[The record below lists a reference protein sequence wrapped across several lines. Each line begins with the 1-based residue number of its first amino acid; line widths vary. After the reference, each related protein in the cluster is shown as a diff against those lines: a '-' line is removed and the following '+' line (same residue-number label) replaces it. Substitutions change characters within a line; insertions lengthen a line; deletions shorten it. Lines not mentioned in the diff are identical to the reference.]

1 MKPAKMNE
9 ADDISEVISLKD
21 NDEEASVHTSS
32 TMRSMKSITSSVSA
46 KSQAKANKDSFPY
59 LRSYVFRRNLSFA
72 AVASIILFLGGA
84 LVFVLMD
91 GGAGQFLGTGPDP
104 TVAAAATNGLA
115 NMAASKRQ
123 LQVSTWNIAAI
134 NNNPFEYWIT
144 YDENPEYEKIMT
156 NIEAFLEKPGSQDVL
171 VSDVFTEEMFGE
183 LEKRMDGVG
192 WDNVRSYWDSDFKKR
207 KIISGFMK
215 DPVLGSKRLASM
227 PDRITNTINVVD
239 SDEPVCRPTVINMYG
254 GDLSNLSLWWKAW
267 EEFMFDTPLTISN
280 KGDTMTV
287 APYKML
293 QPIKRAKYPD
303 VTEEEEKVSLPLQTM
318 CGAIFD
324 AILVHMMNTVS
335 DPATWQSLKKTMVE
349 NLNKQKVPH
358 TLDILEDVY
367 GNSDIVTLQ
376 EVSGALIDQARKRA
390 LGKKFWIVS
399 PSEMDAVRDQN
410 SVIFLLKETFPA
422 GPSAEITALV
432 ENSFEEGV
440 DVPIAKGD
448 ILAITA
454 TDRDGIPFV
463 VTSFHGD
470 TNGLATKP
478 VLSAI
483 VKAMNSDAG
492 LMAHKLVFGLDA
504 NTYEKAKP
512 GKQQDVLEWGKHYVS
527 YDLTSCWGDIPEP
540 GNYTT
545 FNSRTYLQPQL
556 NKACKKSDKRAN
568 GDVNPK
574 DFILFGKGDF
584 KIASTWK
591 DNTGEKKYIEDMAF
605 PTLNFPSDHGI
616 LATVLQPIS
625 PA

>member
-1 MKPAKMNE
+1 MAY
-9 ADDISEVISLKD
+9 D
-21 NDEEASVHTSS
+21 
-32 TMRSMKSITSSVSA
+32 
-46 KSQAKANKDSFPY
+46 
-59 LRSYVFRRNLSFA
+59 RRNLNLYHRGGGGSPLPSSYRNKALLIIA
-72 AVASIILFLGGA
+72 ATALYTAFLYHS
-84 LVFVLMD
+84 

-104 TVAAAATNGLA
+104 IVAAAANKGMA

-144 YDENPEYEKIMT
+144 YDENPAYENIMT
-156 NIEAFLEKPGSQDVL
+156 DIEGFLDKPGSQDVP
-171 VSDVFTEEMFGE
+171 VSKVFTEEMFSE

-192 WDNVRSYWDSDFKKR
+192 WDNVRSYWDSDFKNR

-227 PDRITNTINVVD
+227 PDRITNTINVVG
-239 SDEPVCRPTVINMYG
+239 SNEPVCRPTVINMYG
-254 GDLSNLSLWWKAW
+254 GDLSNLSIWWKAW
-267 EEFMFDTPLTISN
+267 EAFMFDTPLTIQN
-280 KGDTMTV
+280 KGETMTEP
-287 APYKML
+287 PYKML

-303 VTEEEEKVSLPLQTM
+303 VTPEEEKVSLPLQTM

-335 DPATWQSLKKTMVE
+335 DPETWQSLKKTMVE

-358 TLDILEDVY
+358 TLDILETVY
-367 GNSDIVTLQ
+367 GTSDIVTLQ
-376 EVSGALIDQARKRA
+376 EVSGAFIEQARTRA
-390 LGKKFWIVS
+390 LGKNYWIVS
-399 PSEMDAVRDQN
+399 PGEMDAVRDQN

-454 TDRDGIPFV
+454 MDRDGIPFV

-527 YDLTSCWGDIPEP
+527 YDLTSCWGDVPNP
-540 GNYTT
+540 SNYTT

-584 KIASTWK
+584 KVAQTWK
-591 DNTGEKKYIEDMAF
+591 DNTGEKKYVEDMAF